1 MTHVLK
7 LVEKK
12 KSGYS
17 EYLCPECGRHLLMC
31 FDPYD
36 KIVSQPGNETI
47 THAGSGDMPD
57 VNLGVG
63 LDIKTKE
70 DKPLEDWVDTHT
82 NLFDWSE
89 KDGAEE
95 NEL

>member
-36 KIVSQPGNETI
+36 KIVLKVGNEGEVHT
-47 THAGSGDMPD
+47 GSQGILG
-57 VNLGVG
+57 VNLRVG
-63 LDIKTKE
+63 LDIRTKKDTPFE
-70 DKPLEDWVDTHT
+70 NWVDTHKDF
-82 NLFDWSE
+82 FDWSN